1 MRQKY
6 YPKLRGGKCPALF
19 STCPGAREEPGHES
33 RFLTRVHS
41 PRGLP
46 MLMGA
51 EDSGGVCLVLWFVVD
66 SPGNP
71 LKQFHLTEE
80 CLCSGAQ
87 EWPQG

>member
-1 MRQKY
+1 
-6 YPKLRGGKCPALF
+6 
-19 STCPGAREEPGHES
+19 
-33 RFLTRVHS
+33 
-41 PRGLP
+41 